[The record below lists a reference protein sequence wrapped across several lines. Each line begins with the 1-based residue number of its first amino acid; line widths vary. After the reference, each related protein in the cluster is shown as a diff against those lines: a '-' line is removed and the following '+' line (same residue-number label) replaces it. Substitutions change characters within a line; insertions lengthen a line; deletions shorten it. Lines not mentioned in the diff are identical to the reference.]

1 MAQVPLTKDDD
12 MVKTFPPDRA
22 NQPFRVA
29 ILPWRLRRGW
39 PVTNTHGREG
49 LANDAAALILY
60 RFAVAAVSAG
70 TFSFME
76 AVGLFAAIVIGEIF
90 WGIGV
95 GWLMLRLR
103 RFVIHAS
110 RSPCRS

>member
-1 MAQVPLTKDDD
+1 LRSADQ
-12 MVKTFPPDRA
+12 RA
-22 NQPFRVA
+22 LVESA
-29 ILPWRLRRGW
+29 AVILEG
-39 PVTNTHGREG
+39 EG

-95 GWLMLRLR
+95 G
-103 RFVIHAS
+103 
-110 RSPCRS
+110 

>member
-1 MAQVPLTKDDD
+1 LRSADQ
-12 MVKTFPPDRA
+12 RA
-22 NQPFRVA
+22 LVESA
-29 ILPWRLRRGW
+29 AVILEG
-39 PVTNTHGREG
+39 EG
-49 LANDAAALILY
+49 LANDAAALIFY

-95 GWLMLRLR
+95 G
-103 RFVIHAS
+103 
-110 RSPCRS
+110 